1 MPLRQVR
8 KPPIVR
14 DGTDANDR
22 PATAAEPPAGG
33 AVAGWGGRLT
43 VRGITHQRLGQ
54 TGLHYLALGQALAQV
69 GAQAAQGGDAG
80 DDAGLFGEGW

>member
-1 MPLRQVR
+1 MLKMPLRQVR

-33 AVAGWGGRLT
+33 AVRDGVGG
-43 VRGITHQRLGQ
+43 
-54 TGLHYLALGQALAQV
+54 
-69 GAQAAQGGDAG
+69 
-80 DDAGLFGEGW
+80 